1 MNIEQQ
7 SYSVSGSNVVVSLIL
22 GRQAG
27 RLASPTL
34 VICPCV
40 DGVDYFTFRCLVVLA
55 GWEGRQYQVVSRA
68 GWPLS
73 QAAGWLQAHWPDS
86 VEKVTAV
93 GTGRESSM

>member
-1 MNIEQQ
+1 MTLFSSLEIIILNIMRELCTGTGA
-7 SYSVSGSNVVVSLIL
+7 GSNVVVSLIL

-55 GWEGRQYQVVSRA
+55 GWLGGEAVSGSQQSRLA
-68 GWPLS
+68 PITGCRLAPGSLARLS
-73 QAAGWLQAHWPDS
+73 
-86 VEKVTAV
+86 
-93 GTGRESSM
+93 